1 MKRTQER
8 RRGAYRPDFVTETGF
23 GGIKHRLSA
32 IRALRDA
39 LAQLLRGLT
48 ESEDKTAYLVLVDPR
63 VSDAS
68 LEDEMRVFATALRPE
83 IGARLRLV
91 TVRDGQING
100 APSGIEPSV
109 LEALRREVEASIRL
123 PFSLPRPD
131 KQSEVLRVVLHQWV
145 TGEGPMTA
153 DWVAQVVGCNYRTVA
168 AMLEKL
174 GPAVDR
180 LEDRRFQL
188 KRFPS
193 EAWAHFIATSRTA
206 RATVDYVDR
215 SGQPRSPE
223 SMLRRLR
230 NLGRE
235 DVAVGGALGAKHSW
249 PQLDI
254 VGAPR
259 LDLCVHSPGS
269 RTDLEFIEHLDAALI
284 RAKSSD
290 AKPRVAIHFVRRA
303 EPLFRRGDSGTLWAD
318 PIECLADLYEA
329 RLDAQAMELQAHLTS
344 EGTALNGRR

>member
-1 MKRTQER
+1 MKRTHER
-8 RRGAYRPDFVTETGF
+8 SRGAYRPDFVTESSF
-23 GGIKHRLSA
+23 GEIKHGLSA
-32 IRALRDA
+32 IRTLRNA

-48 ESEDKTAYLVLVDPR
+48 EWEDKTAYLVLVDPR

-68 LEDEMRVFATALRPE
+68 LADEMRVFETALRPE
-83 IGARLRLV
+83 IGERLRLI
-91 TVRDGQING
+91 TVRDGEISG
-100 APSGIEPSV
+100 APSGIEPSD
-109 LEALRREVEASIRL
+109 LETLRREAEASGRL

-145 TGEGPMTA
+145 TGEGQMTA
-153 DWVAQVVGCNYRTVA
+153 DWVARVVGCNYRTVA

-180 LEDRRFQL
+180 REDRRFQL
-188 KRFPS
+188 NRFPA
-193 EAWAHFIATSRTA
+193 EAWARFIATSRTA
-206 RATVDYVDR
+206 RATTDYVDR
-215 SGQPRSPE
+215 SGHPRSPE

-235 DVAVGGALGAKHSW
+235 DIAVGGTMGAKHYC

-259 LDLCVHSPGS
+259 LDLCVHSPGTH
-269 RTDLEFIEHLDAALI
+269 TDLDFIEHLDAALV
-284 RAKSSD
+284 RAESSD

-329 RLDAQAMELQAHLTS
+329 GLDTQGMELQAHLTS
-344 EGTALNGRR
+344 ERAAADGR